1 MEEKEEE
8 EVISSHPNDLARGRT
23 PRDVVMKLNA
33 EVNRMLGR
41 ADVRELF
48 ALQFHSPVGGTPAEF
63 AAVIRSD
70 LDRFARPIKEAGIR
84 PQ

>member
-1 MEEKEEE
+1 MSG
-8 EVISSHPNDLARGRT
+8 IAGF
-23 PRDVVMKLNA
+23 MKLNA

-48 ALQFHSPVGGTPAEF
+48 AQQFYSPAGGTPAEF

-70 LDRFARPIKEAGIR
+70 LDRFARPIKEAGIK

>member
-1 MEEKEEE
+1 
-8 EVISSHPNDLARGRT
+8 
-23 PRDVVMKLNA
+23 MKLNA

-48 ALQFHSPVGGTPAEF
+48 AQQFCSPAGGTPAEF

-70 LDRFARPIKEAGIR
+70 LDRFARPIREAGIR